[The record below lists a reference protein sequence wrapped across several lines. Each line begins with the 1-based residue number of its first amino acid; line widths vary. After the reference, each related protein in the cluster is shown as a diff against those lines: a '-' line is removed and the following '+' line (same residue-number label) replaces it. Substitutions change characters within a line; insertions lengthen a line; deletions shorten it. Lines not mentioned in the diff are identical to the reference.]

1 MNELQ
6 RVLIEFPH
14 QFELMSLAACTAS
27 DTIRFAVTMYRI
39 KQIRSMTTGYPNNN
53 KNYRKDEQGKIHT
66 KKNTSKPSSATI

>member
-6 RVLIEFPH
+6 RVLIGFPH

-39 KQIRSMTTGYPNNN
+39 KQKRGMTGYPNNN

-66 KKNTSKPSSATI
+66 KKNISKPSSATI